1 MIRGLSAVPVR
12 RMTIQ
17 SEWSGMRWPSRC
29 ALAGV
34 GGRWGVLAGDG
45 APERAKADGAV
56 GAADGAGLSENGVI
70 VYVLL

>member
-17 SEWSGMRWPSRC
+17 SEWRGMRWPSRC
-29 ALAGV
+29 A
-34 GGRWGVLAGDG
+34 LAGDG